1 MTKTTLHIDG
11 MMCDMC
17 ESHINEV
24 IRKNFKVSKVKSS
37 HKKGLS
43 EIISEEPLDEKLLA
57 SAIRETGYDLQSIDS
72 EPYVKKGLFGK

>member
-11 MMCDMC
+11 MICDMC

-37 HKKGLS
+37 HKKGLF
-43 EIISEEPLDEKLLA
+43 
-57 SAIRETGYDLQSIDS
+57 
-72 EPYVKKGLFGK
+72 GL